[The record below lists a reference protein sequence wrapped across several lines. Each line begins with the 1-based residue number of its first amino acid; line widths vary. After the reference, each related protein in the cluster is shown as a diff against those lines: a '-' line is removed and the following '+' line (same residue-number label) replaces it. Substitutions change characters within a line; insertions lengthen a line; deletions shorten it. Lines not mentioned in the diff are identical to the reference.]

1 MQDFLEILESNKAY
15 FKYPETLNT
24 LLINSEIPIYFL
36 EELENLKTINIC
48 GDNDAEQKKI
58 IDYSELNKFRN
69 LETLVIADNKNIETL
84 DISSLKKLRTL
95 VLLNNN
101 NLENIKGL
109 ENLKKL
115 DTIIIVGNR
124 IKEIDNSKLFI
135 ENIDKSKIVRLDI
148 NMYQYLRI
156 NDIINKSKTNIQFAE
171 KISVGQFYNLTLEMM
186 EKLYTSAQEILDKI
200 TSMSNY
206 EILKE
211 IYKYIVK
218 TIKYDYEDLEKR
230 NIYMMEGNSITAYQ
244 NEYKDINSS
253 YKAIIEKKAVCE
265 GYANALKFLANLRNI
280 EVENITCFL
289 NENKKSFD
297 FYNHTAS
304 RVKINNQWL
313 YCDSQI
319 ETNPDELKYF
329 LLTES
334 EFKKTHKLQHEKQ
347 KRIGEKK

>member
-1 MQDFLEILESNKAY
+1 MYKMVIIDLDG
-15 FKYPETLNT
+15 T
-24 LLINSEIPIYFL
+24 LLNDQKEISNEDAYIINRAYSEKGTICVIATGRSYICAKYLADIVGEGLSQYIIASTGSEIRDIK
-36 EELENLKTINIC
+36 NNIC
-48 GDNDAEQKKI
+48 LNKQCISNENTIKI
-58 IDYSELNKFRN
+58 IECVQKYNFRCN
-69 LETLVIADNKNIETL
+69 V
-84 DISSLKKLRTL
+84 DISSKVISNSRL
-95 VLLNNN
+95 VN
-101 NLENIKGL
+101 
-109 ENLKKL
+109 
-115 DTIIIVGNR
+115 
-124 IKEIDNSKLFI
+124 
-135 ENIDKSKIVRLDI
+135 
-148 NMYQYLRI
+148 
-156 NDIINKSKTNIQFAE
+156 
-171 KISVGQFYNLTLEMM
+171 
-186 EKLYTSAQEILDKI
+186 QEILDKI

-253 YKAIIEKKAVCE
+253 YKALIEKKAVCE

-334 EFKKTHKLQHEKQ
+334 EFEKTHKLQHEKQ